1 MSFVPISGNE
11 GFSNVVSNQVSGIT
25 DYLDSAINLS
35 DNSAAEKAFNYLT
48 GPIYIQTRPDLLKKQ
63 VLYTTIEFS
72 NAADGSTFV
81 LLDVP
86 GLTQVAVADIPTNN
100 RVYKFPRNCIILKV
114 IVESDNNVTSAG
126 ATTTFDLYTAPAATG
141 TTVPAT
147 GLPDVAYDGT
157 NLHRQTPLANVNMA
171 GGSSTEVGGGAG
183 CNAPVVDGSSGGSDI
198 NGGNCDVR
206 DGSGMIGDTE
216 GRGLSPWDGSH
227 VNQNDVVGLR
237 VNGDTITSGSLKVT
251 VWWYDV
257 DYSDSRILGTP

>member
-35 DNSAAEKAFNYLT
+35 NNSAAEKAFNYLT

-63 VLYTTIEFS
+63 VLYTPIEFS
-72 NAADGSTFV
+72 SAAATNTFV

-86 GLTQVAVADIPTNN
+86 GLTQVTGGSNILNNN

-114 IVESDNNVTSAG
+114 TVESDNNVTSAG
-126 ATTTFDLYTAPAATG
+126 APTFDLYTAQAVTG
-141 TTVPAT
+141 TTVPT
-147 GLPDVAYDGT
+147 GLGGDYDGT
-157 NLHRQTPLANVNMA
+157 NLHRRTPLANVNMA
-171 GGSSTEVGGGAG
+171 GGSSNEVGGGVG
-183 CNAPVVDGSSGGSDI
+183 CNAPVGNGSSGGSDL
-198 NGGNCDVR
+198 NGGNCNAR
-206 DGSGMIGDTE
+206 DGSGMIGDQE

-237 VNGDTITSGSLKVT
+237 VNTAGITSGSLKVT

>member
-63 VLYTTIEFS
+63 VLYTPIEFS
-72 NAADGSTFV
+72 NAVATDTFV

-86 GLTQVAVADIPTNN
+86 GLTRVTTNILNNN

-126 ATTTFDLYTAPAATG
+126 TPTFDLYTAQAVTG
-141 TTVPAT
+141 TTVPA
-147 GLPDVAYDGT
+147 GPAVGYDGT

-171 GGSSTEVGGGAG
+171 GGASNEVGGGAG
-183 CNAPVVDGSSGGSDI
+183 CNAPVVDGSSGLAGN
-198 NGGNCDVR
+198 NGGNCNHR
-206 DGSGMIGDTE
+206 DGSGMIGDQE

-237 VNGDTITSGSLKVT
+237 VNTAGITSGSLKVT

>member
-35 DNSAAEKAFNYLT
+35 NNSAAEKAFNYLT

-63 VLYTTIEFS
+63 VLYTPIEFS
-72 NAADGSTFV
+72 NAADGNTFV

-86 GLTQVAVADIPTNN
+86 GLTQVAVGDIPTNN

-114 IVESDNNVTSAG
+114 IVESDNNVTSVG
-126 ATTTFDLYTAPAATG
+126 AAATFDLYTAQALTG
-141 TTVPAT
+141 TTVPT
-147 GLPDVAYDGT
+147 GPGGGIDGT

-183 CNAPVVDGSSGGSDI
+183 CNAPVGDGSSAGTDR
-198 NGGNCDVR
+198 NGGHCDER
-206 DGSGMIGDTE
+206 DGAGMIGSAQGT
-216 GRGLSPWDGSH
+216 GLSPWDGSH
-227 VNQNDVVGLR
+227 VPQNHVVGLR

-257 DYSDSRILGTP
+257 DYSDSRILGNP